1 MQEEKRASQPA
12 PSLEVQSWQE
22 TAKKVRVDSLATG
35 REFSKSMISLCASG
49 IPVYLALLKLV
60 LPEDSTFDLRGGFLS
75 ILPAFIFLVGV
86 VLFAVAFY
94 PPSKGINLDNLT
106 ETAGH
111 LSSLMWRRQ
120 RLNIA
125 GLVAFVL
132 GNLMG
137 IVVVISHLGTR

>member
-1 MQEEKRASQPA
+1 MKEEIQEYQPA
-12 PSLEVQSWQE
+12 PS
-22 TAKKVRVDSLATG
+22 
-35 REFSKSMISLCASG
+35 
-49 IPVYLALLKLV
+49 
-60 LPEDSTFDLRGGFLS
+60 
-75 ILPAFIFLVGV
+75 
-86 VLFAVAFY
+86 AVAFY

-137 IVVVISHLGTR
+137 IVVVISHLVRVDKP